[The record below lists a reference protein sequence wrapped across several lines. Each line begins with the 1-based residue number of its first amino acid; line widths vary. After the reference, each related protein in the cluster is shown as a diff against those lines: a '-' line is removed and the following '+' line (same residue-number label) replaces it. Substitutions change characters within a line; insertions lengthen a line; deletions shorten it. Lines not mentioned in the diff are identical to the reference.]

1 MLYSL
6 SAWECLICVF
16 SCFGFLHHVSL
27 MARMWTLVLGFE
39 LYSLSRVSIALSLL
53 SLSIDCM
60 FIPRMFMCLPSCFGC
75 SLCVGRFGMFLGV
88 MLLV

>member
-1 MLYSL
+1 
-6 SAWECLICVF
+6 
-16 SCFGFLHHVSL
+16 

-39 LYSLSRVSIALSLL
+39 LYSWSRVSIALSLL
-53 SLSIDCM
+53 SLSSDCM

-75 SLCVGRFGMFLGV
+75 SLSKALCVGLFGMFLGV